1 MLVSN
6 NVFNNRYVW
15 DGSQTNFPISF
26 PFLDNNH
33 IQVWYA
39 QPGQPDTNAVILGK
53 ENYTITGAG
62 NPAGGGTAAGSADTE
77 ASGVG
82 CV

>member
-6 NVFNNRYVW
+6 NVFKNRYVW

-39 QPGQPDTNAVILGK
+39 NLVNRILM
-53 ENYTITGAG
+53 
-62 NPAGGGTAAGSADTE
+62 P
-77 ASGVG
+77 
-82 CV
+82 